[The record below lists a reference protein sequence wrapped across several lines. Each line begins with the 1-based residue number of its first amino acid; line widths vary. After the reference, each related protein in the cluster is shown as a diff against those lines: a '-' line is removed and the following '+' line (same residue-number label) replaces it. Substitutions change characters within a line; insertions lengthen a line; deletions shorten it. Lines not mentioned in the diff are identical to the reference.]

1 MLLLERRE
9 NQSAAATYWVCPS
22 PAGLIDEV
30 FHDDLALT
38 FVAAMDKCE
47 NVADA
52 KEMVYVK
59 ESLLV
64 ICEKVGGEDA
74 ICRTLLA
81 LVFVGSAG
89 LVLGLSNGAGEGGR
103 LCRSLQE
110 VDFSTIYNSNQVKK
124 KYVIDE
130 YF

>member
-1 MLLLERRE
+1 M
-9 NQSAAATYWVCPS
+9 
-22 PAGLIDEV
+22 
-30 FHDDLALT
+30 FHDVLALM
-38 FVAAMDKCE
+38 FVAAVDKRE

-52 KEMVYVK
+52 KETVCVK

-74 ICRTLLA
+74 ICCTLSA
-81 LVFVGSAG
+81 FVFVGSAG

-103 LCRSLQE
+103 LCSSLQE

-124 KYVIDE
+124 KYIIDD
-130 YF
+130 YIRIVRIK

>member
-9 NQSAAATYWVCPS
+9 NQSAATTYWVCAS
-22 PAGLIDEV
+22 HVGLIDEV
-30 FHDDLALT
+30 FHDDLAQT
-38 FVAAMDKCE
+38 FVVAVDKRE

-52 KEMVYVK
+52 KETVYIK
-59 ESLLV
+59 ESLLI

-74 ICRTLLA
+74 ICRTLSA
-81 LVFVGSAG
+81 LIFVCSAG
-89 LVLGLSNGAGEGGR
+89 LVLGFSDGPGEGGR

-124 KYVIDE
+124 ST
-130 YF
+130 